1 MSLKLK
7 MICCEVLKQEALAAI
22 AKSQNIIEVE
32 FLPKG
37 LHDVGTEKMNLELQR
52 AIDQVDEEL
61 YDYIILGYA
70 LCNNGISG
78 LKTATIPLVVAKAHD
93 CITLFFG
100 SRKRYEKYFYA
111 NPGVYFHTSGWLDYA
126 ENPELE
132 SQSVASQMGMGETY
146 EDLVAKYGEDN
157 AEFLYETLCQ
167 ATQNYHQFTFIEM
180 GLESDKYF
188 EPQSR
193 KLAMK
198 SQWDFE
204 KVSGDMTLFQRLVD
218 GSWND
223 DFLIVHPGETIKPTH
238 DENIIATVKNESDC

>member
-7 MICCEVLKQEALAAI
+7 MFCCEVLKQEALAAI
-22 AKSQNIIEVE
+22 AQSENSIDVE

-37 LHDVGTEKMNLELQR
+37 LHDVGTAKMNSELQR

-70 LCNNGISG
+70 LCNNGIIG
-78 LKTATIPLVVAKAHD
+78 LKSAKIPLVVAKAHD

-100 SRKRYEKYFYA
+100 SRKRYEKYFFD

-132 SQSVASQMGMGETY
+132 SQSVANQMGMGESY

-167 ATQNYHQFTFIEM
+167 TTHNYHQFTFIEM
-180 GLESDKYF
+180 GIEADEHF
-188 EPQSR
+188 EKKSR
-193 KLAMK
+193 KLAAAAE
-198 SQWDFE
+198 WDFE
-204 KVSGDMTLFQRLVD
+204 KVAGDMTLFQRLVD
-218 GSWND
+218 GDWHD
-223 DFLIVHPGETIKPTH
+223 DFLIVQPGETIKPTH
-238 DENIIATVKNESDC
+238 DENIINAVKNYNC